1 MQKDFSYPLTI
12 DELSQKE
19 QTYALKADKAQL
31 LTLKDILKVED
42 VKSFEADIRLKLNRK
57 AHRLDID
64 GEVRAVIEVKS
75 VISLENFERFY
86 CAPFAYYYD
95 TQLTYQDWQEMG
107 FGLSDDAP
115 EIIENG
121 AIDLG
126 AIAIEQLALVLDDY
140 PRQEGENFEFVSEFD
155 EETTKKA
162 NPFTVLEK
170 LKK

>member
-1 MQKDFSYPLTI
+1 MQKDFSYPLKI

-19 QTYALKADKAQL
+19 QRYALKADKAQL
-31 LTLKDILKVED
+31 AVIKDILKVED
-42 VKSFEADIRLKLNRK
+42 VKSFEADIILKLSRK
-57 AHRLDID
+57 AHRLDIE
-64 GEVRAVIEVKS
+64 GEVKALIELKS
-75 VISLENFERFY
+75 VISLENFERLY
-86 CAPFAYYYD
+86 CVPFAYYYD
-95 TQLTYQDWQEMG
+95 TQMTYQDWQEMD

-121 AIDLG
+121 RIDLG
-126 AIAIEQLALVLDDY
+126 AVALEQLALVLEDY

-155 EETTKKA
+155 DETTKRA